1 MRLYFLLAMAGSLI
15 GCTPPKSEAAARAE
29 ILAAGV
35 NAITPKDL
43 GAGVT
48 MASAKADG
56 ETVTLAF
63 TGIHASEFE
72 LPEFDRELRATIC
85 NDPGFRGVID
95 KEVDIRIELT
105 GAGEQRSVKIE
116 DCA

>member
-1 MRLYFLLAMAGSLI
+1 MRIYFLAAIAGSLI
-15 GCTPPKSEAAARAE
+15 GCAPPESENAERAE

-56 ETVTLAF
+56 ATVTLTFA
-63 TGIHASEFE
+63 GIPASEFE
-72 LPEFDRELRATIC
+72 LPDFDRQLTSTVC
-85 NDPGFRGVID
+85 NDPGFREVID
-95 KEVDIRIELT
+95 RDVDIRIEFA
-105 GAGEQRSVKIE
+105 GAGGDAGVSIK
-116 DCA
+116 DCP